1 MPVDRRRLGGQSN
14 VERIPRE
21 GPLPL
26 SFGQQ
31 RVWFVEQL
39 QASGSNLNNLSVAY
53 LIRGQVDERR
63 LDSALHSLVAR
74 EEILTTAFPGLGGF
88 PVQRI
93 GVANEPELEVR
104 SFLNETGEHAER
116 RALEFAAGRCA
127 EPFDLDNGPLARLLL
142 VRVAHERSYLV
153 FCIHHIVADWWSLGL
168 LMRRLHAFYERAAVD
183 DSQSGNGQRGIQYVD
198 FAAWQHEQM
207 VGDEGDAGIGYW
219 QRTLADMPDILDLS
233 GSALPA
239 SLARQRLAGT
249 IAFPIHDELARELKV
264 VGREVRATL
273 GMVLLAAFDVLLWGL
288 SGQRDVG
295 VGIPVTLRTRQDL
308 ENIAGLFLNTMVHRA
323 KTSGDPS
330 FLEVVVG
337 TAQSIVEGMRYAT
350 VPFERVVDELRPVR
364 DGDRNPLVQAAF
376 TYRDRATG
384 PVSLDGVTERWE
396 YLPAWLPDRDVS
408 HYELELFVTVDP
420 GGGLVGRLV
429 YSTDLFDRVTAE
441 RMAGHYR
448 SLLEQVAAR
457 PSARLSELALLG

>member
-1 MPVDRRRLGGQSN
+1 MPVDPRRLGGQSN
-14 VERIPRE
+14 VARIPRE

-53 LIRGQVDERR
+53 LIQGQVDERR

-74 EEILTTAFPGLGGF
+74 EEILTTTFPGLGGF

-93 GVANEPELEVR
+93 GVANTPELEVR

-183 DSQSGNGQRGIQYVD
+183 DSQSGNGQQRIQYVD

-219 QRTLADMPDILDLS
+219 QRALADMPDILDLP

-239 SLARQRLAGT
+239 SLTKQRLART
-249 IAFPIHDELARELKV
+249 IAFPIRNELAKELKV
-264 VGREVRATL
+264 VGRGVRATL

-295 VGIPVTLRTRQDL
+295 VGIPVTLRTRQD
-308 ENIAGLFLNTMVHRA
+308 H
-323 KTSGDPS
+323 
-330 FLEVVVG
+330 
-337 TAQSIVEGMRYAT
+337 
-350 VPFERVVDELRPVR
+350 
-364 DGDRNPLVQAAF
+364 
-376 TYRDRATG
+376 
-384 PVSLDGVTERWE
+384 
-396 YLPAWLPDRDVS
+396 
-408 HYELELFVTVDP
+408 
-420 GGGLVGRLV
+420 
-429 YSTDLFDRVTAE
+429 
-441 RMAGHYR
+441 
-448 SLLEQVAAR
+448 
-457 PSARLSELALLG
+457 